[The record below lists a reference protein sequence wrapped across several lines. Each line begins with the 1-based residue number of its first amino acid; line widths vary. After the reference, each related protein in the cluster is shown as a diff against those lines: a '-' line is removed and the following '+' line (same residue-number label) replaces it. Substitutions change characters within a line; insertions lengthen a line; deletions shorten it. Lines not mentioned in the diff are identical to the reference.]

1 MKTID
6 FSYFIERYIT
16 DEMSDTEKNW
26 FEKELEG
33 NEKLRNEVLLRKK
46 TDNIL
51 KNQDI
56 ISLRSKLAR
65 IEKERKAVKPGPRF
79 GRTTIT
85 KYAAV
90 VSIIILIG
98 SLSLFHERNLNID
111 ELLTTYDIPYQPSAG
126 SRSMQLNSN
135 EDFAQGLEY
144 YNTSDYRNAANFFN
158 KVVENNPKDMAAT
171 LLNGISNYEITRY
184 SEAKESFGK
193 VVEDNKSLYVDQAE
207 WYLAVC
213 YLRTEEND
221 KAVRMLERIKEEGG
235 HFAKPAAS
243 LMRKLK

>member
-6 FSYFIERYIT
+6 FSYFIERYIA

-56 ISLRSKLAR
+56 ISLRSKLSR
-65 IEKERKAVKPGPRF
+65 IENERSVIKSGPRF
-79 GRTTIT
+79 NKRSVTR
-85 KYAAV
+85 YAAAIA
-90 VSIIILIG
+90 IIILIG
-98 SLSLFHERNLNID
+98 SITVFRERNLTID
-111 ELLTTYDIPYQPSAG
+111 ELLTPYDIPYQPSAG

-135 EDFAQGLEY
+135 EDFAHGLEY
-144 YNTSDYRNAANFFN
+144 YNTSDYRNAANFFS
-158 KVVENNPKDMAAT
+158 KVIENNPKDMAAT

-184 SEAKESFGK
+184 SEAKASFGK

-207 WYLAVC
+207 WYLAAC
-213 YLRTEEND
+213 YLRTDENE
-221 KAVRMLERIKEEGG
+221 KAIQILQKIKKESG
-235 HFAKPAAS
+235 HFAKPAAR
-243 LMRKLK
+243 LVRKLK